1 MKRYFHFTY
10 PLMLAMAGTLLIS
23 CGGSDG
29 GDGPDPE
36 PEPVPAPAAAS
47 LIFPED
53 NSECTEGEILSE
65 TQSRVTFQWN
75 ASQNTDSY
83 QVSLRNLNTNST
95 SLATSSTPQADIT
108 LQRGVP
114 YEWFVTSRAN
124 GTTAT
129 AESPRWRFFNAGPG
143 IENYAPFPAEAIAPT
158 RGATLPAT
166 TQVTLRWSGSDIDED
181 IISYHVY
188 FGTADPPP
196 LFEEGLTETSLE
208 VTVASGQT
216 YYWQVETEDSAGN
229 RTNSELFVFQ
239 VE

>member
-1 MKRYFHFTY
+1 MKRHFHLKY
-10 PLMLAMAGTLLIS
+10 HLLLAIAGTLFIS

-29 GDGPDPE
+29 GDDPDPD
-36 PEPVPAPAAAS
+36 PVVPAPAAAT
-47 LIFPED
+47 LIFPEN
-53 NSECTEGEILSE
+53 NSECTEGEILNE

-75 ASQNTDSY
+75 ASQNTDTY
-83 QVSLRNLNTNST
+83 QVSLRNLNTNGT
-95 SLATSSTPQADIT
+95 SVATSSTPEVDLT
-108 LQRGVP
+108 LIRGVP

-129 AESPRWRFFNAGPG
+129 AESPRWRFYNAGPG

-158 RGATLPAT
+158 RGATLPTASE
-166 TQVTLRWSGSDIDED
+166 VTLRWSGNDIDGD
-181 IISYHVY
+181 IASYHVY

-196 LFEEGLTETSLE
+196 LFEEGLTETTLD